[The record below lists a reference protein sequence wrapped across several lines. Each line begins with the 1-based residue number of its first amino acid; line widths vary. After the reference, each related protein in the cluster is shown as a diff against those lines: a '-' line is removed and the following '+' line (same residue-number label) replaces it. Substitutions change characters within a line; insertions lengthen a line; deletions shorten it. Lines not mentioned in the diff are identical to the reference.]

1 MLQDY
6 ISLAEA
12 LEQTGLTRLGLCQRI
27 KRGSVRGDK
36 VGWIV
41 HKDDLKDL
49 KPNKKT
55 EKK

>member
-6 ISLAEA
+6 VSLAEA
-12 LEQTGLTRLGLCQRI
+12 LEQTGLTKLGLCQRI
-27 KRGSVRGDK
+27 KRGSIRGDK
-36 VGWIV
+36 VGWVV

-55 EKK
+55 ERK